1 MCHTSFSNYP
11 AIPCVIL
18 SSVPKAFM
26 PYMLLE
32 FHTYI
37 IIDITLFSF
46 ESPVI
51 FFYRY
56 GFVRLQ
62 SIYYG
67 RNFTIALVGIPVAA
81 LTVQLDVLGRI
92 INSYWQ
98 HKVDAL
104 VPTGDLS
111 RIMKVYLCGI
121 FTWSLTRLAP
131 VLICLLIGPSL
142 VDTLNAIMPVWLSN
156 GLKIASNIFPVIGFT
171 ILLKYMPLKGNY
183 QYLIIGFVLSA
194 YFGASTIAVAT
205 IGLAIAL
212 FVYNLENN
220 NTQISADSEGGNYDE

>member
-1 MCHTSFSNYP
+1 M
-11 AIPCVIL
+11 
-18 SSVPKAFM
+18 
-26 PYMLLE
+26 
-32 FHTYI
+32 
-37 IIDITLFSF
+37 
-46 ESPVI
+46 
-51 FFYRY
+51 
-56 GFVRLQ
+56 
-62 SIYYG
+62 
-67 RNFTIALVGIPVAA
+67 
-81 LTVQLDVLGRI
+81 
-92 INSYWQ
+92 
-98 HKVDAL
+98 
-104 VPTGDLS
+104 
-111 RIMKVYLCGI
+111 
-121 FTWSLTRLAP
+121 TRLAP